1 VNKSFTPPPGCGSRI
16 AQCHRGHHSRE
27 RLADDVTKSL
37 FALTTSPGN
46 PPPRT
51 TSEALANLAREPGLH
66 VDAIFA
72 LTLLSDAYA
81 PHLVAMPD
89 AWTVAVKVNDTGS
102 DAKGLEFGGPGNLAF
117 DQRGYAWVTNNVVQG
132 TPDSTDSV
140 VVLKPNAQPAD
151 GRKGTP
157 VSPLTGG
164 GLLGTGFGV
173 TADPKGFAWFGNFG
187 WGSCSTC
194 DPSPDGNGSISR
206 FTPSGAA
213 MSQPNGYQGGPLRA
227 QGLASDG
234 CRQYLDLE
242 FRE

>member
-1 VNKSFTPPPGCGSRI
+1 M
-16 AQCHRGHHSRE
+16 
-27 RLADDVTKSL
+27 TKSL

-102 DAKGLEFGGPGNLAF
+102 DAKGLEVGGPGNLAF

-140 VVLKPNAQPAD
+140 VVLKPNGQPAD

-173 TADPKGFAWFGNFG
+173 TVDPKGLAWFGNFG

-194 DPSPDGNGSISR
+194 DPSPDGERKYFALHAVGRGDVATERLSR
-206 FTPSGAA
+206 WTV
-213 MSQPNGYQGGPLRA
+213 
-227 QGLASDG
+227 ASARLG
-234 CRQYLDLE
+234 VGRCRQYLDLE

>member
-1 VNKSFTPPPGCGSRI
+1 M
-16 AQCHRGHHSRE
+16 
-27 RLADDVTKSL
+27 TKSL

-140 VVLKPNAQPAD
+140 VVLKPNGQPAD

-173 TADPKGFAWFGNFG
+173 TVDPKGFAWFGNFG
-187 WGSCSTC
+187 WGSCDTC
-194 DPSPDGNGSISR
+194 DPSPGGNGSISR